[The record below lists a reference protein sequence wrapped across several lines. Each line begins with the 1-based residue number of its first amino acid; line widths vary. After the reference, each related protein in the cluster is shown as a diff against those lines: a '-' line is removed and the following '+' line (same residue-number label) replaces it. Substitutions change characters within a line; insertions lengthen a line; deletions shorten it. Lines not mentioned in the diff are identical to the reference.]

1 MKSQYFKT
9 RKAFDFNAH
18 PYALGNILGI
28 RPGYEDNH
36 FLLKIYG
43 LDASTYEDYYRYHL
57 DGYLS
62 KNTDNREKDFFA
74 HIWHIV
80 SDRIAYFQGRD
91 PFSSKHALYLS
102 NIEKLKSFQSFLS
115 PKDKWNIRPNELLLT
130 EKDNLIAE
138 LRKKIGALE
147 EKLSKLEDFEVSVK
161 AMVQDDHL
169 PTFIDLI
176 HQLKDLTLPNGR
188 KLLKSDYE
196 SPYYKLVAMYF
207 TYEGKDIPISTARN
221 YFVKKDPKDA
231 KKGVKIE
238 EHEKLFLI
246 VPKKKS

>member
-43 LDASTYEDYYRYHL
+43 LEEPMYEYYYRYHL
-57 DGYLS
+57 DDYLS
-62 KNTDNREKDFFA
+62 KSADNKEKYFFA
-74 HIWHIV
+74 HIWHII
-80 SDRIAYFQGRD
+80 SDRISYFQGRD

-115 PKDKWNIRPNELLLT
+115 PKDKWNIRPNEVLLM

-138 LRKKIGALE
+138 LREKIEALE

-176 HQLKDLTLPNGR
+176 HQLKDLTLPQWPKTVEIRLR
-188 KLLKSDYE
+188 KSLLQTCRHVF
-196 SPYYKLVAMYF
+196 LLR
-207 TYEGKDIPISTARN
+207 GKGHTN
-221 YFVKKDPKDA
+221 
-231 KKGVKIE
+231 
-238 EHEKLFLI
+238 
-246 VPKKKS
+246 